1 MRTLTRLQKLESRLP
16 KVRQIPF
23 LARNDITGLYRV
35 EHFEY
40 RGNPINI
47 TSSYQQLLDHAR
59 MLCGI
64 INQPPG
70 VQRHISDFED

>member
-1 MRTLTRLQKLESRLP
+1 MRALTRLQKLESRLP
-16 KVRQIPF
+16 RVRHIPY
-23 LARNDITGLYRV
+23 LARNEATGLYAV

-40 RGNPINI
+40 RNDPRSI
-47 TSSYQQLLDHAR
+47 TSSYQQLFDHAQ

-64 INQPPG
+64 TNQPPG

>member
-1 MRTLTRLQKLESRLP
+1 MRALTRLQKLESRLP
-16 KVRQIPF
+16 RVRQIPY
-23 LARNDITGLYRV
+23 LAQNEVTGLYGV
-35 EHFEY
+35 KHFEY
-40 RGNPINI
+40 RNDPKSI
-47 TSSYQQLLDHAR
+47 TSSYQQLLDHAQ